1 MSETDDTEEL
11 ITYNSKFYTKNS
23 ISSNKLFQDEE
34 EITKINTVELISDL
48 LKNICEENKKKK
60 IQKSFLIKS
69 FINKNIPSI
78 SIKDY
83 LIRLTNYSKINE
95 STIIIVLIYIDRITK
110 LNHFL
115 LTYNNIH
122 KLILAAFI
130 LAIKY
135 NEDIYYSMSIYSK
148 IGGVTLSELNKLE
161 LEYIKLIGFDLFIQQ
176 KLYDKYY
183 NDLMSLKSD
192 SEDYDE
198 ENENSDNELDNKIIE
213 KNIYQQDI
221 EKNNVRNN
229 NNISFKNGFVNN
241 SYIF

>member
-11 ITYNSKFYTKNS
+11 ITYNSKFYSQNS
-23 ISSNKLFQDEE
+23 ISSNKIIQDEE

-161 LEYIKLIGFDLFIQQ
+161 LEFIKLIGFDLFIQQ

-192 SEDYDE
+192 SEDYEE
-198 ENENSDNELDNKIIE
+198 ENENGDNELDNKIIE

-221 EKNNVRNN
+221 ERDNVRNN

>member
-1 MSETDDTEEL
+1 
-11 ITYNSKFYTKNS
+11 
-23 ISSNKLFQDEE
+23 
-34 EITKINTVELISDL
+34 
-48 LKNICEENKKKK
+48 
-60 IQKSFLIKS
+60 
-69 FINKNIPSI
+69 
-78 SIKDY
+78 
-83 LIRLTNYSKINE
+83 
-95 STIIIVLIYIDRITK
+95 
-110 LNHFL
+110 
-115 LTYNNIH
+115 
-122 KLILAAFI
+122 
-130 LAIKY
+130 
-135 NEDIYYSMSIYSK
+135 MSIYSK